1 MNQESRIDTIIK
13 NVLAESQGGYRR
25 LQVPEIVP
33 ADIINHL
40 LPEYPAIHVDEVA
53 GIDGDNKKYEV
64 SGIGDAKLKPI
75 EVKQVKLKPVDNK
88 YYVIDDVVDTYPA
101 AI

>member
-1 MNQESRIDTIIK
+1 MNHEAKIDTIIK

-40 LPEYPAIHVDEVA
+40 LGEFPGIHVDEVA

-88 YYVIDDVVDTYPA
+88 YYIIDGAVDSYPA